1 MVVAPYGQMAV
12 PVSGGVE
19 AQRGK
24 GLLFRG
30 CAPSQRHGLIVSLA
44 EPLVESTCARVED
57 GGMCLPDHLVH
68 SLDVGHGGVAPARCL
83 LAGLFG
89 CGPVGLAPVLRL
101 AGPGD
106 PESTPPDLRYP
117 IISDALLRLDKNNRQ
132 Q

>member
-68 SLDVGHGGVAPARCL
+68 SLDVGHGGVAPARC
-83 LAGLFG
+83 
-89 CGPVGLAPVLRL
+89 PP
-101 AGPGD
+101 AGPFGGG
-106 PESTPPDLRYP
+106 
-117 IISDALLRLDKNNRQ
+117 AVRLSPRPRPGGAR
-132 Q
+132 